1 MNVCRE
7 YAAVVYFMQG
17 RFDEGE
23 QLFVKVMETAWRVLG
38 EGLLSVGRSGR
49 ESLFFPL
56 KNAIIKT

>member
-1 MNVCRE
+1 M
-7 YAAVVYFMQG
+7 YFMQG